1 MDQFAKI
8 VNGSNL
14 LAIFVKGSILDVWQV
29 SENAS
34 EKNIDNTPDFKWKLA
49 KANRNPTQ
57 GLKYF
62 VNLKIFFGML
72 LCLTNPVITFHEKF
86 KVLNRAFDIFY
97 SGYQRITKGH

>member
-34 EKNIDNTPDFKWKLA
+34 EKNIDNTPDFK
-49 KANRNPTQ
+49 
-57 GLKYF
+57 
-62 VNLKIFFGML
+62 
-72 LCLTNPVITFHEKF
+72 
-86 KVLNRAFDIFY
+86 
-97 SGYQRITKGH
+97 